1 MIEKILKEIEN
12 LECVFINN
20 SENDVNI
27 NNIKKMNEKIK
38 SIFKG
43 IQINPKDK
51 WIKK

>member
-1 MIEKILKEIEN
+1 MIEKILKEIDV
-12 LECVFINN
+12 LESFFVND
-20 SENDVNI
+20 ENDINI